1 MSDSL
6 WPHESQHARPPYP
19 SPITRVHPDSHPS
32 SQWCHSAISS
42 SVAPS
47 PPALSLSHYQGLFQ
61 WIRSLNQVAKVL
73 ELQLQHQSFQW
84 IQGWF
89 PLGWLVGSP
98 CCARDS
104 QESSPAWRFESKVLP
119 CSVFFMV
126 QLSHPSITTGKTIA
140 LTRWT
145 FVNKIMSVF

>member
-1 MSDSL
+1 M
-6 WPHESQHARPPYP
+6 
-19 SPITRVHPDSHPS
+19 
-32 SQWCHSAISS
+32 
-42 SVAPS
+42 
-47 PPALSLSHYQGLFQ
+47 
-61 WIRSLNQVAKVL
+61 AKVL

-98 CCARDS
+98 CCPKDS
-104 QESSPAWRFESKVLP
+104 QESSPARQSESKVLR

-145 FVNKIMSVF
+145 FVNKIMSFLICCLGWSWLFFQGASVLISWLQSQSAVILEPKKIKSVTVSTFHPFICHEVMGPDGLISDF